1 MNPVHPQL
9 PLGLRLGDHARFR
22 NFFAGPNAELL
33 AVLRA
38 LPEGE
43 GPRLIYCSGAPGTGK
58 SHLLQATC
66 AAAREQGRSAWY
78 LPLEPRLSSAV
89 LEGLDQQELL
99 CLDDLQRVAGH
110 AAWEEALFHLYN
122 RVREQGG
129 ALLVAGNGRPE
140 ELGLGLPDLVSRLH
154 WGLLYRL
161 QELDDAERLA
171 ALQLRAAS
179 RGLDLPADT
188 GDYLLRRCP
197 RDLPALFELLD
208 RLDVASLAAQR
219 RLTIPFVRS
228 VLLPGNPG

>member
-1 MNPVHPQL
+1 MHPQL

-22 NFFAGPNAELL
+22 NFFAGPNAEVL
-33 AVLRA
+33 AALRVLAEAGARMV
-38 LPEGE
+38 
-43 GPRLIYCSGAPGTGK
+43 YCSGAPGTGK

-66 AAAREQGRSAWY
+66 AAAREQGRTAWY
-78 LPLEPRLSSAV
+78 LPLEPQLSPAV
-89 LEGLDQQELL
+89 LEGLEQQEVL

-122 RVREQGG
+122 RVREQEGV
-129 ALLVAGNGRPE
+129 LLVAGDGRPE
-140 ELGLGLPDLVSRLH
+140 ELGLALPDLVSRLH

-161 QELDDAERLA
+161 RELDDAERLA

-179 RGLDLPADT
+179 RGLDLPVET

-208 RLDVASLAAQR
+208 RLDLASLAAQR
-219 RLTIPFVRS
+219 RLTIPFVRA
-228 VLLPGNPG
+228 VLLPGNPGY